1 MFFSTGNAKSTEHGT
16 PMGFKTVF
24 SLPPVALRATGGYQ
38 QTTPYSLGG
47 GMMGASSTGVE
58 RPRRGSSYAAPGA
71 AGGVKPLDRPS

>member
-1 MFFSTGNAKSTEHGT
+1 MLFALPVMKNMEPRRGSCRCLL
-16 PMGFKTVF
+16 P
-24 SLPPVALRATGGYQ
+24 PPVAARRDRGLPTGN
-38 QTTPYSLGG
+38 PYSLGG